1 LRLRFSSSFAP
12 ELSNVERRRI
22 TVMSSLLRFSTLRG
36 CRKPASR
43 IASRLAL
50 FRRCGRIGLVVVMVG
65 CALTCR
71 ADEFDVLREKWAEML
86 TGGSHL
92 DLADPSV
99 ASAISKLDSSASSY
113 WSTMDKSPTRTFLW
127 HDLASATDTGDIT
140 ANYERLKSMA
150 LAYATPGSSLKGNAS
165 LKDDI
170 VRGLDWVY
178 ASRYN
183 ETTPMHDEWWHLE
196 IGAPAELVDITA
208 LMFGELSP
216 AQVASYMRAVE
227 KFTPSAA
234 MPTPDGTKWSF
245 TAANRMWK
253 IHIVTIRGIIVK
265 DGAKLL
271 SARDAFSD
279 LFLYVRRGDGF
290 YADGSFI
297 QHRGHPYT
305 AGYGASLFGRLAPV
319 LALLNGPNKESA
331 SGSSWK
337 VTDPN
342 IANLYRMVFVALE
355 PLIYRGGVMAMV
367 QGREISRRSAS
378 EHAIGHGIMQNILL
392 ISQFAPEADSVR
404 MRSMLKYWAEA
415 DTALSFVDTVPLGL
429 KDDVRQLLAD
439 SSVVPRGELV
449 GNFVYAGMDRVVH
462 LAPGF
467 GLGISM
473 SSSRIYT
480 YESIHG
486 ENVNGWHTGE
496 GMLYLYN
503 SDLTQF
509 DDGFWPTI
517 DPRRLPG
524 TTVDVDQIRAPA
536 SGQSE
541 APATA
546 WVGGA
551 TLGAYGAAGMQL
563 RGWGSTLKAKKSWFM
578 FDSEIVCLG
587 SDISSSDSRPI
598 ETVVENRLLHGGGD
612 STFTVDGKRKAGV
625 LGWSEAMQGVT
636 WAHLAGQT
644 PDGDI
649 GYYFPGSAS
658 LHALREARSG
668 VWNETTT
675 TVTRNYLTLWLTQGT
690 NPAGATYSYVL
701 LPGYSASQVSDY
713 AKHPRVEVL
722 ENSDHI
728 QAVRA
733 DSLGLTG
740 ANFWTDGRSTIG
752 MITVDKKASVLVQT
766 RGTLLDVA
774 VSDPTQV
781 GKGAIT
787 VELAS
792 PALKLVSAD
801 AGVTVTQLSP
811 TIRISVGVEDAAGKT
826 FHASFVDSPPI
837 VAASDDKAAP
847 LRDAGAGRPI
857 TPALKHDGVV
867 WSAAFSPDG
876 SSVVTASDDKTA
888 RVWDARTGRPL
899 TPVLRHDGIVRSAVF
914 SPDGTRVVT
923 ASDDKTAQVWDAR
936 TGRPLTPALKHDGV
950 VWSATFSPDGSRII
964 TASWD
969 EMVRVWDARTGQLL
983 FPPLKHE
990 NLINSAAF
998 SPDGSLIVTASDVT
1012 ARVWDAKTGQ
1022 PLALLLKHE
1031 SLVNSAAFSPDG
1043 SRIVTASCDDTA
1055 RVWDAK
1061 TGQPVTPPLKHEAWV
1076 TSAAFSPDGLR
1087 IVTASLDGTARVWD
1101 ARTGQAL
1108 TPPLKHDEGVHSAAF
1123 SPDGL
1128 RIVTASDDKTARVW
1142 DSRTGK
1148 LLAPPLKHDGPI
1160 LSASFSPDGS
1170 RIVTASW
1177 DGTARVWDAGTG
1189 PLPAPH

>member
-1 LRLRFSSSFAP
+1 MGFAII
-12 ELSNVERRRI
+12 L
-22 TVMSSLLRFSTLRG
+22 
-36 CRKPASR
+36 
-43 IASRLAL
+43 
-50 FRRCGRIGLVVVMVG
+50 VG

-71 ADEFDVLREKWAEML
+71 ADEFDILREKWAEML

-92 DLADPSV
+92 DLADPAV
-99 ASAISKLDSSASSY
+99 ASGISRLSSSASSY

-127 HDLASATDTGDIT
+127 RDLASAADTGEIT

-150 LAYATPGSSLKGNAS
+150 LAYATPGSSLRGNAS

-170 VRGLDWVY
+170 VHGLDWMY
-178 ASRYN
+178 ANRYN

-196 IGAPAELVDITA
+196 IGAPAELVDATA
-208 LMFGELSP
+208 LMFGDLSA
-216 AQVASYMRAVE
+216 AQVANYMGAVE
-227 KFTPSAA
+227 KFTPSAT

-279 LFLYVRRGDGF
+279 LFLYVKRGDGF

-342 IANLYRMVFVALE
+342 IANLYRIVFVALE

-415 DTALSFVDTVPLGL
+415 DSALSFVDTAPLGL
-429 KDDVRQLLAD
+429 KDAVRQLLAD
-439 SSVVPRGELV
+439 SSVASRGELI
-449 GNFVYAGMDRVVH
+449 GNFVFAGMDRVVH

-467 GLGISM
+467 GLGLSM
-473 SSSRIYT
+473 SSSRVYT

-509 DDGFWPTI
+509 DDDFWPTV

-524 TTVDVDQIRAPA
+524 TTVDVGQIRAPA

-541 APATA
+541 APATT

-551 TLGAYGAAGMQL
+551 TLGVYGAAGMQL
-563 RGWGSTLKAKKSWFM
+563 KGWDSTLKAKKSWFM
-578 FDSEIVCLG
+578 FDREVVCLG

-598 ETVVENRLLHGGGD
+598 ETVVENRLLHGSGD
-612 STFTVDGKRKAGV
+612 STLTVDGTRKAGT

-636 WAHLAGQT
+636 WAHLGGQA
-644 PDGDI
+644 PDADI
-649 GYYFPGSAS
+649 GYYFPASAS
-658 LHALREARSG
+658 LHGLREARSG

-675 TVTRNYLTLWLTQGT
+675 TVTRNYLTLWLSHGT
-690 NPAGATYSYVL
+690 NPAGSTYSYVL
-701 LPGYSASQVSDY
+701 LPGYSAAQVSDY
-713 AKHPRVEVL
+713 AKHPGVKVL
-722 ENSDHI
+722 ANSDRI
-728 QAVRA
+728 QAARA

-740 ANFWTDGRSTIG
+740 ANFWSNGRSAIG
-752 MITVDKKASVLVQT
+752 IITVDKMASVLVQT
-766 RGTLLDVA
+766 RGVYLDVA

-781 GKGAIT
+781 EKGAIT
-787 VELAS
+787 IELAS
-792 PALKLVSAD
+792 SAIKIVSAD
-801 AGVTVTQLSP
+801 AGVTVDQLSP
-811 TIRISVGVEDAAGKT
+811 TIRISVAVEDAAGKT
-826 FHASFVDSPPI
+826 FHARFLTSAPSAVKGSSSRDGLPI
-837 VAASDDKAAP
+837 VMASDDKKA
-847 LRDAGAGRPI
+847 RVWDAGTRRQL
-857 TPALKHDGVV
+857 TPALRHDGIV

-876 SSVVTASDDKTA
+876 SCVVTASDDKTA
-888 RVWDARTGRPL
+888 RVWDARTG
-899 TPVLRHDGIVRSAVF
+899 G
-914 SPDGTRVVT
+914 
-923 ASDDKTAQVWDAR
+923 Q
-936 TGRPLTPALKHDGV
+936 LTPALKHDGV
-950 VWSATFSPDGSRII
+950 VRSAAFSPDGTRIVTASDDKTARVWDARTGQPLTPPLKHDGVVWSAAFSPDGLRII

-969 EMVRVWDARTGQLL
+969 ETARVWDARTGQPLT
-983 FPPLKHE
+983 PPLKHE
-990 NLINSAAF
+990 NLVNSAAF

-1012 ARVWDAKTGQ
+1012 ARVWDAKTGR
-1022 PLALLLKHE
+1022 PLTPLLIHE

-1043 SRIVTASCDDTA
+1043 TLIVTASC
-1055 RVWDAK
+1055 
-1061 TGQPVTPPLKHEAWV
+1061 
-1076 TSAAFSPDGLR
+1076 
-1087 IVTASLDGTARVWD
+1087 DGTARVWD
-1101 ARTGQAL
+1101 ARTGQPRTPPLKHDGWVTSAVFSPDGSRVVTASLDRTARAWDARTGQPL

-1128 RIVTASDDKTARVW
+1128 RIVTASDDKMARVW
-1142 DSRTGK
+1142 DSRTGE
-1148 LLAPPLKHDGPI
+1148 LLAPPFKHDGPI
-1160 LSASFSPDGS
+1160 LSAAFSPDGS

-1177 DGTARVWDAGTG
+1177 DGTARIWDARTG
-1189 PLPAPH
+1189 PLPALH